1 MSTALVTVDQL
12 KVRYGDLVA
21 VDGVSFDAGAGAVLA
36 LLGPNG
42 AGKTTTVETLEGYRK
57 PAAGTVRVCGLDPV
71 ADHTRVTELIGV
83 MLQSGGIPNQMR
95 VGEALAQYASFYPAS
110 LDPVGLAERVG
121 LTTKFRTTWR
131 QLSGGERQRLS
142 LALAVIGRPRVA
154 FLDEPTAG
162 VDPGG
167 RKVVRNLVA
176 ELRDQGVC
184 VVLTTHDLADVEHL
198 ADQVVI
204 MNRGRVVASG
214 TPDALTGGTENS
226 FRFTAA
232 STTAAP
238 HPDDGT
244 LDTAAASVAIG
255 APVDPAADQHFVVR
269 GPATPERVAALT
281 RWLADNGLTLSGL
294 HTGSRSLEDVY
305 LQLTDG
311 TDDRQES

>member
-1 MSTALVTVDQL
+1 MSTALVTVDRL
-12 KVRYGDLVA
+12 TVRYGDVVA
-21 VDGVSFDAGAGAVLA
+21 VDGVSFEAGAGKILA

-57 PAAGTVRVCGLDPV
+57 PAVGTVRVCGLDPV
-71 ADHTRVTELIGV
+71 ANHTRVTELIGV

-95 VGEALAQYASFYPAS
+95 VGEALAQYASFYPAP
-110 LDPVGLAERVG
+110 LDPVGLAARVG
-121 LTTKFRTTWR
+121 LTEKSRTTWR

-167 RKVVRNLVA
+167 RRVVRNLVA

-198 ADQVVI
+198 ADHVVI
-204 MNRGRVVASG
+204 MNRGCVAASG
-214 TPDALTGGTENS
+214 TIEELTGGTEDS

-232 STTAAP
+232 PTTQTP
-238 HPDDGT
+238 HPPAT
-244 LDTAAASVAIG
+244 PVDTAAASVAVG
-255 APVDPAADQHFVVR
+255 APVESVGGHQFVIR
-269 GPATPERVAALT
+269 GSATPERVAATT

-305 LQLTDG
+305 LDLTGNTDG
-311 TDDRQES
+311 RPMS